1 MCTYMGSL
9 LHRITLSNTSQLIW
23 LGIMILVIIECDG
36 YAMIIDG
43 GLPGQSNKVYSFIRN
58 DLK

>member
-1 MCTYMGSL
+1 MKQA
-9 LHRITLSNTSQLIW
+9 ITLSNTSQLIW

-58 DLK
+58 DLRKH